1 MTNELEAKA
10 PFRYLRFREPP
21 YTDRAI
27 KRIADDV
34 RPLLANG
41 IEVYAYFSHEKEP
54 TAPQYA
60 KRLLA
65 HVAPVPEPS
74 QPKRKGRLQATAVR
88 YLDVANDNEGEEGVM
103 AELTT
108 LEEKLG
114 EVTGL
119 AMAAQGAT
127 EKVSGLVEDD
137 ELKQTLDRMNAEAK
151 ETEER
156 CTKLAEELDG
166 KKTAVLEKARETK
179 QEATEMMRT
188 YLGSDAEGLDG
199 FEFLTMA
206 EAGEV
211 GHWEVLGV
219 LG

>member
-1 MTNELEAKA
+1 
-10 PFRYLRFREPP
+10 
-21 YTDRAI
+21 
-27 KRIADDV
+27 
-34 RPLLANG
+34 
-41 IEVYAYFSHEKEP
+41 
-54 TAPQYA
+54 
-60 KRLLA
+60 
-65 HVAPVPEPS
+65 
-74 QPKRKGRLQATAVR
+74 
-88 YLDVANDNEGEEGVM
+88 M

-119 AMAAQGAT
+119 AMAAQGAV
-127 EKVSGLVEDD
+127 EKVSGLVDD
-137 ELKQTLDRMNAEAK
+137 KDLQQTLHRMAAEAK

-156 CTKLAEELDG
+156 CTQLAEELDG
-166 KKTAVLEKARETK
+166 KKTAVLDKARETK

-219 LG
+219 LGEKAGMSDVQELVRWAVPIQRRHLDEARQGSLKLASEEDPNETG

>member
-1 MTNELEAKA
+1 
-10 PFRYLRFREPP
+10 
-21 YTDRAI
+21 
-27 KRIADDV
+27 
-34 RPLLANG
+34 
-41 IEVYAYFSHEKEP
+41 
-54 TAPQYA
+54 
-60 KRLLA
+60 
-65 HVAPVPEPS
+65 
-74 QPKRKGRLQATAVR
+74 
-88 YLDVANDNEGEEGVM
+88 M

-108 LEEKLG
+108 LEEKLA

-127 EKVSGLVEDD
+127 EKVSGLVDDD
-137 ELKQTLDRMNAEAK
+137 ELRQRLDRMHEEAK
-151 ETEER
+151 QTEQR
-156 CTKLAEELDG
+156 CTQLAEELNG

-179 QEATEMMRT
+179 QEATQMMRT

-219 LG
+219 LGRKAGKADVQALVDWAVPIQQRHFEEAREGSLRLAAEEDPNETG

>member
-1 MTNELEAKA
+1 
-10 PFRYLRFREPP
+10 
-21 YTDRAI
+21 
-27 KRIADDV
+27 
-34 RPLLANG
+34 
-41 IEVYAYFSHEKEP
+41 
-54 TAPQYA
+54 
-60 KRLLA
+60 
-65 HVAPVPEPS
+65 
-74 QPKRKGRLQATAVR
+74 
-88 YLDVANDNEGEEGVM
+88 M

-108 LEEKLG
+108 LEEKLA

-119 AMAAQGAT
+119 AMAAQGAV
-127 EKVSGLVEDD
+127 EKVSGLVDD
-137 ELKQTLDRMNAEAK
+137 DDLQQTLQRMAAEAK

-156 CTKLAEELDG
+156 CTQLAEELDG
-166 KKTAVLEKARETK
+166 KKTAVLDKARETK

-219 LG
+219 LGEKAGKADVQDLVRWAVPIQQRHLDEARQGSLKLAAEEDPNETG